1 MIQRLLLLKAT
12 LAALFCGSA
21 YGLGLGELRLE
32 SALNQEFKADIE
44 LTNTRGLA
52 VDEILP
58 NLASQEDFDRV
69 GVQRNYL
76 LTDLRFRITQGDNG
90 KLFVRVTSNK
100 PIIEPFLDFIV

>member
-1 MIQRLLLLKAT
+1 MIQRLLLLTAT

-58 NLASQEDFDRV
+58 NLASQGTWGGSGENFKWPDQKNL
-69 GVQRNYL
+69 G
-76 LTDLRFRITQGDNG
+76 
-90 KLFVRVTSNK
+90 FVS
-100 PIIEPFLDFIV
+100 I